1 MLTPLTRARPGSMD
15 LRLADHADAVQVHP
29 RVWMSPGS
37 TNTYL
42 VTTDD
47 GNVLI
52 NTGLGIEAPVH
63 QRCYAAVSTAPLR
76 AIVLTQGHLDLV
88 GGVAQLKQPGTRVY
102 AHRHIAACQDDDA
115 RIEGFRN
122 HRNQRFFADMV
133 EPMLAAQQRA
143 AQAGWQA
150 PQARAEPDVLVD
162 RRLAFDVGGVRF
174 ELIWVPG
181 GETIDSLLVWL
192 PHQRIL
198 FSGNTFGPLFP
209 HMPNFHTI
217 RGDRLRFALPYLE
230 ACDSVLALQPELL
243 LTGHF
248 GPIEGAALIRDELTR
263 LRDAVRYVHDETVRG
278 MKEGFDPYTL
288 MQRIRLPEHLEVG
301 EDYGT
306 VAWAVRAIWHGY
318 GGWFYFQ
325 STTEIG
331 DTPVRE
337 MYGELAAL
345 AGADV
350 LAQRAAARMAG
361 GEPLKALHL
370 AEIALAGDAGHRAA
384 LQVALEAHLSLLEQA
399 PPRNRWWHCW
409 LQGEIDTLRRRLGD
423 SA

>member
-1 MLTPLTRARPGSMD
+1 MLTPLTRERPGSMD
-15 LRLADHADAVQVHP
+15 LRLADHEAATRVHP
-29 RVWMSPGS
+29 RVWLSPGS

-42 VTTDD
+42 VTTND

-63 QRCYAAVSTAPLR
+63 QRCYAAVSDAPLR

-88 GGVAQLKQPGTRVY
+88 GGVEQLKQPGTQVY
-102 AHRHIAACQDDDA
+102 AHRHIAACQDDDR

-122 HRNQRFFADMV
+122 RRNMRFFADMV

-143 AQAGWQA
+143 LEAGWRP

-162 RRLAFDVGGVRF
+162 QRLAFEVGGVRF

-192 PHQRIL
+192 PRERIL
-198 FSGNTFGPLFP
+198 FSGNAFGPLFP

-217 RGDRLRFALPYLE
+217 RGDRLRQALPYLA
-230 ACDSVLALQPELL
+230 ACETVLALEPTLL

-248 GPIEGAALIRDELTR
+248 APIEGAALIRDELTR
-263 LRDAVRYVHDETVRG
+263 LRDAVRHVHDETVRG
-278 MKEGFDPYTL
+278 MNEGVDPYTL
-288 MQRIRLPEHLEVG
+288 MRRIRLPEHLQVG

-337 MYGELAAL
+337 VYGELAAL
-345 AGADV
+345 AGADA
-350 LAQRAAARMAG
+350 LAARAAALLAEG
-361 GEPLKALHL
+361 APLKAIHL
-370 AEIALAGDAGHRAA
+370 AEVTLAADAQHRGA
-384 LQVALEAHLSLLEQA
+384 LQVMLGAHEALLLQT
-399 PPRNRWWHCW
+399 PPRNRWWRCW
-409 LQGEIDTLRRRLGD
+409 LLGEIDATRARLGT
-423 SA
+423 AA